1 MNLATNPGGH
11 SGGHTG
17 AGGGAVPKAAGFFVH
32 SPGPPIVNFCPVQ
45 KGSNDPKM
53 TVSAN
58 NNCSMMIVILITDAD
73 YEYGFPFYS
82 PLIFQTSAL
91 ES

>member
-17 AGGGAVPKAAGFFVH
+17 AGGGAVIKAAGFFVQ
-32 SPGPPIVNFCPVQ
+32 SPDPIVNFCPEQ

-58 NNCSMMIVILITDAD
+58 NNCSMMIAILITDAD

>member
-17 AGGGAVPKAAGFFVH
+17 ARGGAVIKAAGFFVH
-32 SPGPPIVNFCPVQ
+32 CPDPIVNFCPEQ

-58 NNCSMMIVILITDAD
+58 NNCSMMIAILITDAD